1 MKQPQCTPTHE
12 GIAEC
17 DTESA
22 VKGAMV
28 WEIARVQQEE
38 P

>member
-12 GIAEC
+12 GISN

-38 P
+38 L